1 MSLEEAQTLA
11 RAFSHYLTLMGIT
24 ETHHRVRKGVNM
36 AKLAKSCDHI
46 FCQLLQDGISPDD
59 LFNTVCKQAVEIV
72 LTAHPTQINRRT
84 LQYKHIK
91 IAMFQALDRDQLEQQ
106 NAATSAT
113 PWTYLNTWASSSYSS
128 EINEQ
133 DNDKAIDTLHD
144 RVSFLKRL
152 TGDIHEVVE
161 SHNSMLDRVG
171 NKMDGSKGYDVGS
184 HGSIQEALSASHHS
198 HATLSSLTSKA
209 PFPLNIQPNHHMQT
223 QFHHHCATKR
233 RQNRRENTVD
243 DPNPIML
250 RRGRW
255 WSNVFYHWIFFFFE
269 MANKATE
276 KATKNHKLKHL
287 KRSTQHI
294 SSLMM
299 QLLILCHQLLG
310 YLMAYIL
317 ILHLI

>member
-1 MSLEEAQTLA
+1 MTLRKEPTVAPTEDDSPELLLLSSPLHSVKNASSLSLRYLSPAATSGEETFDFDFCISRQSACNMRQAGIEDMAELLEKQLASEFSKMSLEEAQTLA

-113 PWTYLNTWASSSYSS
+113 PWTYLNTWDNRSSRSSLLDGLDSLEEGGLRASSSYSS

-171 NKMDGSKGYDVGS
+171 NKMDGSKGYDVGN
-184 HGSIQEALSASHHS
+184 HGSIQEGNILPHNVLYSLSAF
-198 HATLSSLTSKA
+198 T
-209 PFPLNIQPNHHMQT
+209 
-223 QFHHHCATKR
+223 
-233 RQNRRENTVD
+233 D
-243 DPNPIML
+243 
-250 RRGRW
+250 
-255 WSNVFYHWIFFFFE
+255 
-269 MANKATE
+269 
-276 KATKNHKLKHL
+276 
-287 KRSTQHI
+287 HI
-294 SSLMM
+294 
-299 QLLILCHQLLG
+299 IG
-310 YLMAYIL
+310 K
-317 ILHLI
+317 